1 MSILKQGGNCFG
13 PKIASLKVSMRTDG
27 MRVDIRKRRNFL
39 IKINEDKTQIF

>member
-1 MSILKQGGNCFG
+1 MSILKKAGNCFG
-13 PKIASLKVSMRTDG
+13 PKFASPKVSMRTDG